1 MQVSLGQ
8 CHTVASTGRGK
19 AYIWGW
25 NDNGQCGRDPMMCD
39 EVVIKSSSKTA
50 LMESVHND
58 GQGIKAKQLLAVEDR
73 CMMIS

>member
-1 MQVSLGQ
+1 
-8 CHTVASTGRGK
+8 
-19 AYIWGW
+19 
-25 NDNGQCGRDPMMCD
+25 MMCD